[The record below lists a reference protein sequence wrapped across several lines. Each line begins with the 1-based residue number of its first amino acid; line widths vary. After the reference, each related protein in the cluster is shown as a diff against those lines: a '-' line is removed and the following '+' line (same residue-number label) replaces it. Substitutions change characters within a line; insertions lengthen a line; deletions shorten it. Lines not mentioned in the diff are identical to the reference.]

1 MRILCLFFLTII
13 FKVTQYVANAAPPTC
28 ATVDGVYDQS
38 QAGNMTIS
46 PNPPKNLPRFFL
58 DLETSYHLTVTN
70 FYFCEKPLPAVSPP
84 STPPKE
90 TI

>member
-1 MRILCLFFLTII
+1 MLNAHSMSFFLTII

-46 PNPPKNLPRFFL
+46 PNPPKKFTPFFSRPRDLIPLNCYQFL
-58 DLETSYHLTVTN
+58 FLRKTT
-70 FYFCEKPLPAVSPP
+70 P
-84 STPPKE
+84 SRFT
-90 TI
+90 T